1 MRLKLGLKL
10 NLTLKLGLKLNLRLK
25 LGLKLNLRL
34 KGSDLTIRMYDVLT
48 TNWFHIFRPYSFS
61 KIVGFEAEIAKN
73 DRRGSQTRDKSTVLL
88 SVLSIS
94 IANQISDPIR
104 HLIGRLG

>member
-1 MRLKLGLKL
+1 MKLKLTFGVELEIETRFEVELEIERITL
-10 NLTLKLGLKLNLRLK
+10 NYSHVRC
-25 LGLKLNLRL
+25 
-34 KGSDLTIRMYDVLT
+34 
-48 TNWFHIFRPYSFS
+48 TNDIFRPYSFS

-88 SVLSIS
+88 SMLSIS
-94 IANQISDPIR
+94 IVNQISDPIR